1 MTEHPLPWK
10 VEPLSRMVRD
20 ANDEP
25 IALLSDEATAR
36 LIADAV
42 NNREMV
48 SVCHAAL
55 AELDQTRWNMSGGS
69 GEPVASMKEWAETV
83 EGRTFARVQ
92 RARELLIGLT
102 KEGQHG

>member
-1 MTEHPLPWK
+1 MSEHPRPWK

-55 AELDQTRWNMSGGS
+55 AELDQTRWSCSG
-69 GEPVASMKEWAETV
+69 SMKEWGETI

-92 RARELLIGLT
+92 RARELLLGLT
-102 KEGQHG
+102 QEDQHG

>member
-1 MTEHPLPWK
+1 MAEHPLPWK

-55 AELDQTRWNMSGGS
+55 AELDQTTWNPNGDLG
-69 GEPVASMKEWAETV
+69 EWARTV
-83 EGRTFARVQ
+83 EGRSFSRVQ

-102 KEGQHG
+102 QEAR